1 MKQEITPIEHVS
13 SKILLIQKQKVILDR
28 DIAELYGVE
37 TSQLKRAVR
46 RNIECFPK
54 DFMFELTKYE
64 FENLKCYFGIS
75 SWGGIRYLPM
85 VFTEQGVPM
94 LASVLRSK
102 KAVEVNILIVR
113 AFVRRRELLYSDKNL
128 ALKVEKLEK
137 RMDVQGKSLQQV
149 IQIVSRMFKQP
160 KIRKNK
166 IGFRVKND

>member
-1 MKQEITPIEHVS
+1 
-13 SKILLIQKQKVILDR
+13 
-28 DIAELYGVE
+28 
-37 TSQLKRAVR
+37 
-46 RNIECFPK
+46 
-54 DFMFELTKYE
+54 MFELTKYK

-85 VFTEQGVPM
+85 VFTEQGVSM
-94 LASVLRSK
+94 LASVLRNK
-102 KAVEVNILIVR
+102 KAVDVNILIVR
-113 AFVRRRELLYSDKNL
+113 AFVRRRKLLYFDKNL

-149 IQIVSRMFKQP
+149 IQIVSRMFKQA